1 MSRRKKW
8 ETRGKKKT
16 RRSREDHEPMTKNA
30 TPFWERFGSVKNG
43 HSIPLFF
50 LEVRIL
56 ICDMTHISGR
66 KVSTFFYYFNLCCG
80 VLHRYPVGA
89 LHVNHIPELF
99 RLGETLLALPPNH
112 THSLSLT
119 ESFSGHLA
127 ASFLLLL
134 GGLGMIFYKWG
145 LSGNLSTLLFF

>member
-1 MSRRKKW
+1 MRHDAYQW
-8 ETRGKKKT
+8 EE
-16 RRSREDHEPMTKNA
+16 SFH
-30 TPFWERFGSVKNG
+30 
-43 HSIPLFF
+43 
-50 LEVRIL
+50 
-56 ICDMTHISGR
+56 
-66 KVSTFFYYFNLCCG
+66 FFYYFNLCCG

-145 LSGNLSTLLFF
+145 LSGNLSTLLFFESFWMIPIIYGYTLYQSNQIETCFSVSKP

>member
-66 KVSTFFYYFNLCCG
+66 KVSTFFIISIFVAGFY
-80 VLHRYPVGA
+80 
-89 LHVNHIPELF
+89 ID
-99 RLGETLLALPPNH
+99 TLLVLYMLTIYLSSFGLAKRSLLYHRITH
-112 THSLSLT
+112 TLSLLQ
-119 ESFSGHLA
+119 SH
-127 ASFLLLL
+127 FLD
-134 GGLGMIFYKWG
+134 IWRPPFYCC
-145 LSGNLSTLLFF
+145 